1 MGYNGMQGFPMVASS
16 PMRQDAM
23 GNSPVMPP
31 MGGGPVGGGPHGPN
45 GMNPVDVHSYEP
57 PWKALCDFALHSDL
71 DRLNPNT
78 PNYQNLVNQVS
89 EKTILLHISILYL
102 YYASVLP
109 CI

>member
-16 PMRQDAM
+16 PMRQDALS
-23 GNSPVMPP
+23 NSPVMPP
-31 MGGGPVGGGPHGPN
+31 MGGGPVGPHGPN
-45 GMNPVDVHSYEP
+45 MNPIDVHSYEP

-89 EKTILLHISILYL
+89 LIQLFSFHSILRSFL
-102 YYASVLP
+102 YD
-109 CI
+109 

>member
-16 PMRQDAM
+16 PMRQDALS
-23 GNSPVMPP
+23 NSPVMPP

-45 GMNPVDVHSYEP
+45 MNPVDVHSYEP

-89 EKTILLHISILYL
+89 RIRLFLYL
-102 YYASVLP
+102 ISN
-109 CI
+109 